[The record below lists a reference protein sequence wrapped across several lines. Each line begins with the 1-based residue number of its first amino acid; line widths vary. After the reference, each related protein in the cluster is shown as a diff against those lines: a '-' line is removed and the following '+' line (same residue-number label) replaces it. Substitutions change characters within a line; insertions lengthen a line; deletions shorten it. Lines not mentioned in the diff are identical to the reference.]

1 MDFVWRKLTLVTLGN
16 FFTEDF
22 SQCATQRNFFRFASD
37 VVFQI
42 KYWAILS
49 VLLYELILSFEFVEA
64 RKPLSATVLKK
75 DQ

>member
-22 SQCATQRNFFRFASD
+22 SQCATHRNFFRFASD

-42 KYWAILS
+42 KYWAILFC
-49 VLLYELILSFEFVEA
+49 VVVQADSFF
-64 RKPLSATVLKK
+64 
-75 DQ
+75 